1 MTIVFKNSMVYI
13 NCLREIVLG
22 DVSHMFN
29 NLLYFFFRKY
39 GKCGIIIYSIRK
51 HTTTLMVAKSTDVL
65 SKSIRFCG
73 QVALPVKFTQFMRD
87 GC

>member
-13 NCLREIVLG
+13 NCLREIVVG

-39 GKCGIIIYSIRK
+39 SKCGIIIYSIRK
-51 HTTTLMVAKSTDVL
+51 HTATLMVAKSTDVL
-65 SKSIRFCG
+65 GKSIRF
-73 QVALPVKFTQFMRD
+73 RR
-87 GC
+87 